1 LSGSTAVSRKVVY
14 FENEDTDVARANV
27 GHDGREKVVVKVEA
41 ITGSVLLRFT
51 QHGEHRSIEVKGKQ
65 EKWGEWGK

>member
-14 FENEDTDVARANV
+14 FENEDTDVVRANV

-51 QHGEHRSIEVKGKQ
+51 QHGEHRSLEVE
-65 EKWGEWGK
+65 EKKENWEK